1 MAMTERFNKVS
12 AWVVTELVTEKDDTT
27 RVARLQRLIE
37 VAHACCAQNN
47 FHGGMEILSGL
58 LTAAAHRLK
67 NTWAV
72 LSRKAP
78 LPFTQPPT

>member
-47 FHGGMEILSGL
+47 IHGGMEILSGL